1 MYAVLVTG
9 GKQYRVAQ
17 GETLRVEKLEAEAG
31 NEITFDNI
39 LMLGD
44 SDGITIG
51 DALKGASVTA
61 KVVGH
66 GRADKV
72 RIIKFRRR
80 KHHMK
85 RQGHRQHYTE
95 IEITGIA
102 GGSKEKQSWH
112 KEGRRFSRNGR
123 DSNPKYLGVKIY
135 GRPSTPATSSSASAA
150 PSSTRA
156 WQPAFAPRP
165 HAVRVDR
172 RHGGVLHQ
180 GPEERRT
187 VRWSPKRKLRTM
199 RAKAPAACGAF
210 RLCWRASSSLHIP
223 RAP

>member
-31 NEITFDNI
+31 SEITFDNI

-44 SDGITIG
+44 SDGVKLG
-51 DALKGASVTA
+51 EDVKGATVTA
-61 KVVGH
+61 KVLAQ

-85 RQGHRQHYTE
+85 HQGHRQYYTE

-102 GGSKEKQSWH
+102 AG
-112 KEGRRFSRNGR
+112 
-123 DSNPKYLGVKIY
+123 
-135 GRPSTPATSSSASAA
+135 
-150 PSSTRA
+150 
-156 WQPAFAPRP
+156 
-165 HAVRVDR
+165 
-172 RHGGVLHQ
+172 
-180 GPEERRT
+180 
-187 VRWSPKRKLRTM
+187 
-199 RAKAPAACGAF
+199 AK
-210 RLCWRASSSLHIP
+210 
-223 RAP
+223 

>member
-17 GETLRVEKLEAEAG
+17 GETLRVEKLEVEAG

-39 LMLGD
+39 LMLGG
-44 SDGITIG
+44 SDGVTVG
-51 DALKGASVTA
+51 DALKGATVTA

-102 GGSKEKQSWH
+102 GGSK
-112 KEGRRFSRNGR
+112 
-123 DSNPKYLGVKIY
+123 
-135 GRPSTPATSSSASAA
+135 
-150 PSSTRA
+150 
-156 WQPAFAPRP
+156 
-165 HAVRVDR
+165 
-172 RHGGVLHQ
+172 
-180 GPEERRT
+180 
-187 VRWSPKRKLRTM
+187 
-199 RAKAPAACGAF
+199 
-210 RLCWRASSSLHIP
+210 
-223 RAP
+223 